1 MSIFRKVTATI
12 ALATMLAGA
21 ATVASAQEILL
32 RSSDT
37 HPDGYPTVEA
47 VKYMGELIKERTD
60 GRIGIEVYHSAQLGE
75 EKDTIEQT
83 QFGVI
88 DLNRVSM
95 GPFNNIVEET
105 QVVSLPYIFRSI
117 DHMHKVM
124 DGPIGD
130 EILAAF
136 EPHDLIGLAYYDGG
150 ARSFYNSEKPIKSMD
165 DLKGLKFRVM
175 QSDIFVDMVNAL
187 GGNATPM
194 PYGEVYSSIQTGVIE
209 GAENN
214 WPSFESSK
222 HFEVAKH
229 YTLDEHLIVPEVL
242 VMSKKSWEKLS
253 PEDQEIVRTAA
264 KESVAKM
271 RELWQARE
279 AESEKMVREA
289 GVEVV
294 KDIDKQPFIDAMK
307 PVYEKYVTNDKLKD
321 LVARIE
327 ELAERGVGFMSL
339 QESIDTTS
347 AGGRLVF
354 HVFGALAEFERE
366 LIRERTLA
374 GLASARA
381 RGRQGG
387 RPPAMDERKVALASR
402 LMRDPDV
409 TVDEVCEAVGVSK
422 STLYRH
428 VAPDGTVRKRPGR

>member
-37 HPDGYPTVEA
+37 LPDGYPTVEA

-124 DGPIGD
+124 DGPIGE

-150 ARSFYNSEKPIKSMD
+150 ARSFYNSEKPIKSME

-253 PEDQEIVRTAA
+253 PEDQEIVRAAA
-264 KESVAKM
+264 KESVTKM

-321 LVARIE
+321 LVARI
-327 ELAERGVGFMSL
+327 
-339 QESIDTTS
+339 Q
-347 AGGRLVF
+347 
-354 HVFGALAEFERE
+354 
-366 LIRERTLA
+366 
-374 GLASARA
+374 AS
-381 RGRQGG
+381 
-387 RPPAMDERKVALASR
+387 E
-402 LMRDPDV
+402 
-409 TVDEVCEAVGVSK
+409 
-422 STLYRH
+422 
-428 VAPDGTVRKRPGR
+428 

>member
-124 DGPIGD
+124 DGPIGE

-150 ARSFYNSEKPIKSMD
+150 ARSFYNSEKPIKSME

-253 PEDQEIVRTAA
+253 PEDQEIVRAAA
-264 KESVAKM
+264 KESVTKM

-321 LVARIE
+321 LVARIQATE
-327 ELAERGVGFMSL
+327 
-339 QESIDTTS
+339 
-347 AGGRLVF
+347 
-354 HVFGALAEFERE
+354 
-366 LIRERTLA
+366 
-374 GLASARA
+374 
-381 RGRQGG
+381 
-387 RPPAMDERKVALASR
+387 
-402 LMRDPDV
+402 
-409 TVDEVCEAVGVSK
+409 
-422 STLYRH
+422 
-428 VAPDGTVRKRPGR
+428 